1 MCDATP
7 LAATTSSPDKKAFS
21 VTSVWTGSRRRRLW
35 ELAIECHCPVIG
47 VCIPLSLLR
56 QMTQKLVDEKIQATD
71 YDIHVSAVNA
81 CGIRNRLSEC
91 LQNELDRRY
100 ASTIRQFKSAKTTT
114 DVAARWHDAVEQ
126 GDVTGALWAT
136 LSHPR
141 CDHTLEHV
149 VCREMHMIQHQAGA
163 TTRVDRRRL
172 ETLQHENGVLGRELG
187 KVQERCTRLLY
198 EKNQENIRLNTSL
211 LHMSDANT
219 AKDNTIARLLS
230 ELAMLKASVPELETR
245 QYLQHKLDAM
255 TDRLFARDKQV
266 ALLKRDLAMVK
277 EENTSLHAQSINH
290 KNRLTTTSITTSPVL
305 VSLQNKTVLCV
316 GGRSGNIANYRG
328 VIEQVGGHF
337 AHHDGGQEDN
347 ASLLDA
353 SLAAADLIICQ
364 TGCISHN
371 AYWRVKDHCRRTGK
385 RCVFVDNPSVSS
397 LSRSLSNQLGPIPV
411 RDITPVT
418 ADASDVEG
426 VRL

>member
-1 MCDATP
+1 
-7 LAATTSSPDKKAFS
+7 
-21 VTSVWTGSRRRRLW
+21 
-35 ELAIECHCPVIG
+35 
-47 VCIPLSLLR
+47 
-56 QMTQKLVDEKIQATD
+56 
-71 YDIHVSAVNA
+71 
-81 CGIRNRLSEC
+81 
-91 LQNELDRRY
+91 
-100 ASTIRQFKSAKTTT
+100 
-114 DVAARWHDAVEQ
+114 
-126 GDVTGALWAT
+126 
-136 LSHPR
+136 
-141 CDHTLEHV
+141 
-149 VCREMHMIQHQAGA
+149 
-163 TTRVDRRRL
+163 
-172 ETLQHENGVLGRELG
+172 
-187 KVQERCTRLLY
+187 
-198 EKNQENIRLNTSL
+198 
-211 LHMSDANT
+211 MSDSIT
-219 AKDNTIARLLS
+219 AKDTTIANLLS
-230 ELAMLKASVPELETR
+230 ELAILKASVPELETR

-277 EENTSLHAQSINH
+277 EENTNLHAQSIKH

-385 RCVFVDNPSVSS
+385 RCVFVDNPQCLQPIS
-397 LSRSLSNQLGPIPV
+397 LALKSTGPHPCTRYHTRYSRCLRCRGSTSLNHISYPFTRRRFSEKKPVALWQQKRRRFFIPY
-411 RDITPVT
+411 
-418 ADASDVEG
+418 SFYF
-426 VRL
+426 